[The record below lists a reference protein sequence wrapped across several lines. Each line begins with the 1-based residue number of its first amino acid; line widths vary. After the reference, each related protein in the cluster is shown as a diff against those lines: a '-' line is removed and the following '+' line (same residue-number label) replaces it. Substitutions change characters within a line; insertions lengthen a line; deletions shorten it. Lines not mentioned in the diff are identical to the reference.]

1 MRPHLSKYWKIPPD
15 ENAAFVASMEDVLGV
30 YQRPYDRDFPVVCMD
45 ESTKQLIGEVADPI
59 AMTENHCELIDHEYV
74 RKGVATIFAEVEPLG
89 GRRHVKITQRRTA
102 KDWAEFIREMLDERY
117 PDAKKVILV
126 LDNLNI
132 HKIASLYEGF
142 PAEEARRLAD
152 RLELHFTPVHGSWL
166 NICEIE
172 LSVLG
177 KQCLNRRIED
187 METITSEVKKWQE
200 QRNNKKATIDW
211 QFTNEKARVK
221 LKRLYPKL

>member
-1 MRPHLSKYWKIPPD
+1 
-15 ENAAFVASMEDVLGV
+15 MEDILDV
-30 YQRPYDRDFPVVCMD
+30 YQRPYDPDYPVVCMD
-45 ESTKQLIGEVADPI
+45 ESTKQLIGEVTDPI
-59 AMTENHCELIDHEYV
+59 AMTETHCELIDHESV
-74 RKGVATIFAEVEPLG
+74 RNGVATIFAEVEPLG

-117 PDAKKVILV
+117 PDARKVILV
-126 LDNLNI
+126 LDHLNV
-132 HKIASLYEGF
+132 HKIASLYEAF
-142 PAEEARRLAD
+142 PAKEAKRLAD

-172 LSVLG
+172 LSVLNR
-177 KQCLNRRIED
+177 QCLNRRIED
-187 METITSEVKKWQE
+187 MKTIKSEVEKWQ
-200 QRNNKKATIDW
+200 QVRNNRKASIDW

>member
-1 MRPHLSKYWKIPPD
+1 
-15 ENAAFVASMEDVLGV
+15 MEDVLEV
-30 YQRPYDRDFPVVCMD
+30 YERAYDPDYPVVCMD
-45 ESTKQLIGEVADPI
+45 ESTKQLIGEVTDPI
-59 AMTENHCELIDHEYV
+59 AMSENHCELIDHEYV
-74 RKGVATIFAEVEPLG
+74 RNGVATIFAEVEPLG
-89 GRRHVKITQRRTA
+89 GRRHVKITERRTA

-132 HKIASLYEGF
+132 HKIASLYEAF
-142 PAEEARRLAD
+142 PAEEARRLAE

-177 KQCLNRRIED
+177 RQCLNRRIEN
-187 METITSEVKKWQE
+187 MKTITSEVEKWQHN
-200 QRNNKKATIDW
+200 RNNKQATIDW
-211 QFTNEKARVK
+211 QFTNEKARIK
-221 LKRLYPKL
+221 LKRLYPKF

>member
-1 MRPHLSKYWKIPPD
+1 
-15 ENAAFVASMEDVLGV
+15 MEDILDV
-30 YQRPYDRDFPVVCMD
+30 YQRPYDPDFPVVCMD
-45 ESTKQLIGEVADPI
+45 ESTKQLVGEVTDPI

-74 RKGVATIFAEVEPLG
+74 RNGVATIFAEVEPLG

-102 KDWAEFIREMLDERY
+102 TDWAEFIREMLDERY

-132 HKIASLYEGF
+132 HKRASLYEAF
-142 PAEEARRLAD
+142 PAEEAKRLAD

-187 METITSEVKKWQE
+187 METITSEVEKWQE

>member
-1 MRPHLSKYWKIPPD
+1 
-15 ENAAFVASMEDVLGV
+15 MEDILDV
-30 YQRPYDRDFPVVCMD
+30 YQRPYDPDIPVVCMD
-45 ESTKQLIGEVADPI
+45 ESTRQLIGEVAAPI

-74 RKGVATIFAEVEPLG
+74 RNGVATIFAEVEPLG

-132 HKIASLYEGF
+132 HKRASLYEAF
-142 PAEEARRLAD
+142 PAEEAKRLAD

-177 KQCLNRRIED
+177 RQCLNRRIED
-187 METITSEVKKWQE
+187 MATITSEVEKWQE

>member
-1 MRPHLSKYWKIPPD
+1 M
-15 ENAAFVASMEDVLGV
+15 
-30 YQRPYDRDFPVVCMD
+30 YQRPYDPDIPVVCMD
-45 ESTKQLIGEVADPI
+45 ESTRQLIGEVAAPI

-74 RKGVATIFAEVEPLG
+74 RNGVATIFAEVEPLG

-132 HKIASLYEGF
+132 HKRASLYEAF
-142 PAEEARRLAD
+142 PAEEAKRLAD

-177 KQCLNRRIED
+177 RQCLNRRIED
-187 METITSEVKKWQE
+187 MATITSEVEKWQE

>member
-1 MRPHLSKYWKIPPD
+1 
-15 ENAAFVASMEDVLGV
+15 MEDILDV
-30 YQRPYDRDFPVVCMD
+30 YKRPYDPDIPVVCMD
-45 ESTKQLIGEVADPI
+45 ESTRQLIGEVAAPI

-74 RKGVATIFAEVEPLG
+74 RNGVATIFAEVEPLG

-132 HKIASLYEGF
+132 HKRASLYEAF
-142 PAEEARRLAD
+142 PAEEAKRLAD

-177 KQCLNRRIED
+177 RQCLNRRIED
-187 METITSEVKKWQE
+187 MATITSEVEKWQE

-211 QFTNEKARVK
+211 QFTNEKARGK

>member
-1 MRPHLSKYWKIPPD
+1 
-15 ENAAFVASMEDVLGV
+15 MEDVLEV
-30 YQRPYDRDFPVVCMD
+30 YQRPYDPDFPVVCMD
-45 ESTKQLIGEVADPI
+45 ESTKQLVGEVAAPI

-74 RKGVATIFAEVEPLG
+74 RNGVATIFAEVEPLG

-132 HKIASLYEGF
+132 HKAASLYEAF
-142 PAEEARRLAD
+142 PAEEARRLTE

-177 KQCLNRRIED
+177 KQCLNRRIEE
-187 METITSEVKKWQE
+187 METITSEVKQWQE
-200 QRNNKKATIDW
+200 RRNNKKATIDW
-211 QFTNEKARVK
+211 QFTNEKARIK

>member
-1 MRPHLSKYWKIPPD
+1 
-15 ENAAFVASMEDVLGV
+15 
-30 YQRPYDRDFPVVCMD
+30 
-45 ESTKQLIGEVADPI
+45 
-59 AMTENHCELIDHEYV
+59 
-74 RKGVATIFAEVEPLG
+74 
-89 GRRHVKITQRRTA
+89 
-102 KDWAEFIREMLDERY
+102 MLDERY
-117 PDAKKVILV
+117 PDAKKVVLV
-126 LDNLNI
+126 LDNLNT
-132 HKIASLYEGF
+132 HKIASLYEAF
-142 PAEEARRLAD
+142 PPEEAKRLAD

-187 METITSEVKKWQE
+187 METITSEVEAWQQ

-211 QFTNEKARVK
+211 QFTNEKARIK

>member
-1 MRPHLSKYWKIPPD
+1 
-15 ENAAFVASMEDVLGV
+15 MEDVLEV
-30 YQRPYDRDFPVVCMD
+30 YQRPYDREFPVVCMD
-45 ESTKQLIGEVADPI
+45 ESTKQLVGEVANPI

-74 RKGVATIFAEVEPLG
+74 RNGLATIFAEVEPLG

-132 HKIASLYEGF
+132 HKPASLYEPF
-142 PAEEARRLAD
+142 PAEEARRLTE

-187 METITSEVKKWQE
+187 METITSEVQKWQ
-200 QRNNKKATIDW
+200 QHRNNRKATIEW

>member
-1 MRPHLSKYWKIPPD
+1 
-15 ENAAFVASMEDVLGV
+15 MEDVLEV
-30 YQRPYDRDFPVVCMD
+30 YERAYDPDYPVVCMD
-45 ESTKQLIGEVADPI
+45 ESTKQLIGEVTDPI
-59 AMTENHCELIDHEYV
+59 AMSENHCELIDYEYV
-74 RKGVATIFAEVEPLG
+74 RNGVATIFAEVEPLG
-89 GRRHVKITQRRTA
+89 GRRHVKITERRTA

-132 HKIASLYEGF
+132 HKIASLYEAF
-142 PAEEARRLAD
+142 PAEEARRLAE

-177 KQCLNRRIED
+177 RQCLNRRIEN
-187 METITSEVKKWQE
+187 MKTITSEVEKWQHN
-200 QRNNKKATIDW
+200 RNNKQATIDW
-211 QFTNEKARVK
+211 QFTNEKARIK
-221 LKRLYPKL
+221 LKRLYPKF

>member
-1 MRPHLSKYWKIPPD
+1 
-15 ENAAFVASMEDVLGV
+15 MEVH
-30 YQRPYDRDFPVVCMD
+30 QRPYDPDFPVVCMD
-45 ESTKQLIGEVADPI
+45 ESTKQLIGEVTDPV
-59 AMTENHCELIDHEYV
+59 AMTQNHCELIDHEYV
-74 RKGVATIFAEVEPLG
+74 RNGVATIFAEVEPLG
-89 GRRHVKITQRRTA
+89 GRRHVTITQRRTA

-132 HKIASLYEGF
+132 HKRASLYEAF
-142 PAEEARRLAD
+142 PAEEAKRLAD

-187 METITSEVKKWQE
+187 MATITSEVKKWQE

-221 LKRLYPKL
+221 LKRL

>member
-1 MRPHLSKYWKIPPD
+1 
-15 ENAAFVASMEDVLGV
+15 MEDVLEV
-30 YQRPYDRDFPVVCMD
+30 YQRPYDPDFPVVCMD
-45 ESTKQLIGEVADPI
+45 ESTKQLVGEVAEPI

-74 RKGVATIFAEVEPLG
+74 RNGVATIFAEVEPLG

-132 HKIASLYEGF
+132 HKTASLYEAF
-142 PAEEARRLAD
+142 PAEEARRLTE

-187 METITSEVKKWQE
+187 METITSEVKQWQE
-200 QRNNKKATIDW
+200 RRNNKKATIDW
-211 QFTNEKARVK
+211 QFTNEKARIK

>member
-1 MRPHLSKYWKIPPD
+1 
-15 ENAAFVASMEDVLGV
+15 
-30 YQRPYDRDFPVVCMD
+30 
-45 ESTKQLIGEVADPI
+45 
-59 AMTENHCELIDHEYV
+59 
-74 RKGVATIFAEVEPLG
+74 
-89 GRRHVKITQRRTA
+89 
-102 KDWAEFIREMLDERY
+102 MLDERY

-132 HKIASLYEGF
+132 HKRASLYEAF
-142 PAEEARRLAD
+142 PAEEAKRLAD

-177 KQCLNRRIED
+177 RQCLNRRIED
-187 METITSEVKKWQE
+187 MATITSEVEKWQE

>member
-1 MRPHLSKYWKIPPD
+1 MRPHLNKYWKIPPD
-15 ENAAFVASMEDVLGV
+15 ENAAFVASMEDVLEV

-59 AMTENHCELIDHEYV
+59 AMTQNHCKLIDHEYV
-74 RKGVATIFAEVEPLG
+74 REGVATIFAEVEPLG

-177 KQCLNRRIED
+177 KQCLNRRIEN

>member
-1 MRPHLSKYWKIPPD
+1 M
-15 ENAAFVASMEDVLGV
+15 
-30 YQRPYDRDFPVVCMD
+30 
-45 ESTKQLIGEVADPI
+45 
-59 AMTENHCELIDHEYV
+59 
-74 RKGVATIFAEVEPLG
+74 KG
-89 GRRHVKITQRRTA
+89 
-102 KDWAEFIREMLDERY
+102 Y

-126 LDNLNI
+126 LDNLNT
-132 HKIASLYEGF
+132 HKIASLYETF

-177 KQCLNRRIED
+177 KQCLNRRIKD
-187 METITSEVKKWQE
+187 METIISEVEQWQ
-200 QRNNKKATIDW
+200 QRRNNKKATIDW
-211 QFTNEKARVK
+211 QFTNEKARIK

>member
-1 MRPHLSKYWKIPPD
+1 
-15 ENAAFVASMEDVLGV
+15 MEDVLEV
-30 YQRPYDRDFPVVCMD
+30 YQRPYDPDFPVVCMD

-59 AMTENHCELIDHEYV
+59 AMTQNHCELIDHEYV
-74 RKGVATIFAEVEPLG
+74 RNGVATIFAEVEPLG

-132 HKIASLYEGF
+132 HKRASLYEAF
-142 PAEEARRLAD
+142 PAEEAKRLAD

>member
-1 MRPHLSKYWKIPPD
+1 
-15 ENAAFVASMEDVLGV
+15 MEDVLEV

-74 RKGVATIFAEVEPLG
+74 RKGVATIFAEVESLG

-152 RLELHFTPVHGSWL
+152 RLELERCCPL
-166 NICEIE
+166 
-172 LSVLG
+172 
-177 KQCLNRRIED
+177 
-187 METITSEVKKWQE
+187 
-200 QRNNKKATIDW
+200 
-211 QFTNEKARVK
+211 AR
-221 LKRLYPKL
+221 

>member
-1 MRPHLSKYWKIPPD
+1 M
-15 ENAAFVASMEDVLGV
+15 
-30 YQRPYDRDFPVVCMD
+30 YQRPYDPDFPVVCMD

-59 AMTENHCELIDHEYV
+59 AMTQNHCELIDHEYV
-74 RKGVATIFAEVEPLG
+74 RNGVATIFAEVEPLG

-102 KDWAEFIREMLDERY
+102 RDWALFIKEMLDERY
-117 PDAKKVILV
+117 PEATKVVLV

-132 HKIASLYEGF
+132 HKIASLYETF
-142 PAEEARRLAD
+142 PAEEAKRLAE

-172 LSVLG
+172 LSVLSS
-177 KQCLNRRIED
+177 QCLNRRIED
-187 METITSEVKKWQE
+187 METITSEVKQWQE
-200 QRNNKKATIDW
+200 RRNNKKATIDW
-211 QFTNEKARVK
+211 QFTNEKARIK

>member
-1 MRPHLSKYWKIPPD
+1 
-15 ENAAFVASMEDVLGV
+15 MEDVLGV

-187 METITSEVKKWQE
+187 METITSEVKKWQG

>member
-1 MRPHLSKYWKIPPD
+1 
-15 ENAAFVASMEDVLGV
+15 
-30 YQRPYDRDFPVVCMD
+30 
-45 ESTKQLIGEVADPI
+45 
-59 AMTENHCELIDHEYV
+59 
-74 RKGVATIFAEVEPLG
+74 
-89 GRRHVKITQRRTA
+89 
-102 KDWAEFIREMLDERY
+102 MLDERY

-126 LDNLNI
+126 LDNLNT
-132 HKIASLYEGF
+132 HKIASLYEAF
-142 PAEEARRLAD
+142 PPEEAKRLRD

-187 METITSEVKKWQE
+187 METIASEVEAWQQ
-200 QRNNKKATIDW
+200 QRNNKKASIDW
-211 QFTNEKARVK
+211 QFTNEKARIK

>member
-1 MRPHLSKYWKIPPD
+1 
-15 ENAAFVASMEDVLGV
+15 MEDVLEV
-30 YQRPYDRDFPVVCMD
+30 YQRPYDPDFPVVCMD
-45 ESTKQLIGEVADPI
+45 ESTKQLVGEVAAPI

-74 RKGVATIFAEVEPLG
+74 RNGVATIFAEVEPLG

-132 HKIASLYEGF
+132 HKAASLYEAF
-142 PAEEARRLAD
+142 PAEEARRLTE

-187 METITSEVKKWQE
+187 METITSEVKQWQE
-200 QRNNKKATIDW
+200 RRNNKKATIDW
-211 QFTNEKARVK
+211 QFTNEKARIK

>member
-1 MRPHLSKYWKIPPD
+1 
-15 ENAAFVASMEDVLGV
+15 MEDVLEV
-30 YQRPYDRDFPVVCMD
+30 YQRPYDREFPVVCMD
-45 ESTKQLIGEVADPI
+45 ESTKQLVGEVANPI

-74 RKGVATIFAEVEPLG
+74 RNGLATIFAEVEPLG

-132 HKIASLYEGF
+132 HKPASLYEAF
-142 PAEEARRLAD
+142 PAEEARRLTE

-187 METITSEVKKWQE
+187 METITSEVQKWQ
-200 QRNNKKATIDW
+200 QHRNNRKATIEW